1 MAGRIPQNF
10 IDDLITRTDIVEV
23 INSRVP
29 LKRKG
34 KEFSA
39 CCPFHNEKT
48 PSFTV
53 SEPKQFYYC
62 FGCHAKGNAI
72 GFLMDYEHL
81 SYVEAIESLA
91 ADQHLDI
98 PYEQGSHRNTNQED
112 KQPYY
117 DILQKA
123 SELFQ
128 AQLKKSERAVDY
140 LKQRGLTGEIAKKF
154 KIGYAPDGWK
164 FLTDALGTSNG
175 NLKAL
180 TKTGLIVT
188 NDNNKT
194 YDRFRDRIIFPITDQ
209 RGRIIGFGGRILD
222 KGEPKYLNSPENTV
236 FHKGLEL
243 YGLYETKQALRNIE
257 RILIVEGYMDVVA
270 LAQNGVN
277 YAVASL
283 GTATTTEQIQKTFR
297 ATHEIIYC
305 YDGDNAGK
313 KAAWRALE
321 NTLSVIRDGMVAK
334 FLFLPDKEDPDTM
347 IRKEGKEAFENRIIN
362 ASTLSDFL
370 FENLKNE
377 CDVSTNE
384 GKAQLASKANTLIK
398 KMHNSIFKDLLI
410 EELSSIV
417 GLSQQHLESR
427 IESISDTRTNRQIKK
442 ETPDSREQFSQS
454 QLSRG
459 QQVSNHKTRLAIA
472 LLIQNPALGSTHKVP
487 ESFKSAFTKGLPLL
501 HTLQIAI
508 DSNLKI
514 SSAALLERFRDSEY
528 EKALSK
534 LAFLQTPETE
544 NKDNLEKEYANIL
557 QRLQYDDRMEYLTHK
572 VDSGETLTE
581 DENKEF
587 LTLAT
592 NKPNTKI
599 D

>member
-53 SEPKQFYYC
+53 SEVKQFYYC
-62 FGCHAKGNAI
+62 FGCHAKGNSI

-91 ADQHLDI
+91 ADQHVDI
-98 PYEQGSHRNTNQED
+98 PYEQGTFGNKNQED
-112 KQPYY
+112 KQPFYN
-117 DILQKA
+117 ILKEA

-128 AQLKKSERAVDY
+128 TQLKNSERAVNY
-140 LKQRGLTGEIAKKF
+140 LKKRGLTGEVAKKF
-154 KIGYAPDGWK
+154 KIGYAPDGWG
-164 FLTDALGTSNG
+164 FLTDTLGTSNE
-175 NLKAL
+175 NLNAL

-222 KGEPKYLNSPENTV
+222 QGEPKYLNSPENTV

-243 YGLYETKQALRNIE
+243 YGLYEIKQALRNIE
-257 RILIVEGYMDVVA
+257 RILVVEGYMDVVA
-270 LAQNGVN
+270 LSQNGVH

-297 ATHEIIYC
+297 TTHEIIYC

-347 IRKEGKEAFENRIIN
+347 IRKEGKEAFENRVKN
-362 ASTLSDFL
+362 AATLSNFL
-370 FENLKNE
+370 FENLKNKF
-377 CDVSTNE
+377 DTTTNE
-384 GKAQLASKANTLIK
+384 GKAQLASTANTLIK
-398 KMHNSIFKDLLI
+398 KMHNSLYKDLLI
-410 EELSSIV
+410 EELSTIV
-417 GLSQQHLESR
+417 GLSHQHLESK
-427 IESISDTRTNRQIKK
+427 IETADNANKNRTIKNEAPTSSRQ
-442 ETPDSREQFSQS
+442 F
-454 QLSRG
+454 SRG

-472 LLIQNPALGSTHKVP
+472 LLIQNPSLAAKHPVP
-487 ESFKSAFTKGLPLL
+487 ENFKNAFTKGLPLL
-501 HTLQIAI
+501 HSIQNTI
-508 DSNLKI
+508 NPNPEI
-514 SSAALLERFRDSEY
+514 SSAALLERFRDSEH

-534 LAFLQTPETE
+534 LIFLQTPETE
-544 NKDNLEKEYANIL
+544 NKDNLQKEYKNIL
-557 QRLQYDDRMEYLTHK
+557 QRLQHDDRMEYLTHK
-572 VDSGETLTE
+572 ADAGETLTAE
-581 DENKEF
+581 ENKEF
-587 LTLAT
+587 FTLAT